1 MGSNDASVL
10 FVCTGNAG
18 RSQIAEELFRKL
30 APADTTICSAGVEPW
45 KHVHPVAAQ
54 LLVERGIDIR
64 HKKPRHVRD
73 LAGHEPFGL
82 IVTIGSP
89 ARDGTPEFPGHPVRV
104 HWDVDDPADADGTP
118 DSEATFRRTLEAIE
132 NRLGHLLEV
141 MQRTIPRLPP
151 FSGGISTCVV
161 RPAPFQP
168 AKHLP
173 LIARAGFS
181 SIELNCNQ
189 GEEDFQWR
197 SPQALSELARVADSE
212 GVRICSV
219 HAFGNYP
226 GARFDEGLC
235 REYLDTNRAFCQLAA
250 ELGAPVLVI
259 HPLKPRRDV
268 PAGWAERMH
277 QMLDDLAQEALPLP
291 LILGVE
297 NVNWLVV
304 PSEDLAL
311 IRSQSPAATG
321 FVLDTGHADLFGACD
336 EYLALSGLRLC
347 GLHLQDTD
355 GERDRHWLPGEGRF
369 DWQGFMKRLLKTG
382 YTGPLM
388 LEVQAFDR
396 QDDLPG
402 YLDDCASAVRMLQA
416 CLSA

>member
-1 MGSNDASVL
+1 
-10 FVCTGNAG
+10 
-18 RSQIAEELFRKL
+18 
-30 APADTTICSAGVEPW
+30 
-45 KHVHPVAAQ
+45 
-54 LLVERGIDIR
+54 
-64 HKKPRHVRD
+64 
-73 LAGHEPFGL
+73 
-82 IVTIGSP
+82 
-89 ARDGTPEFPGHPVRV
+89 
-104 HWDVDDPADADGTP
+104 
-118 DSEATFRRTLEAIE
+118 
-132 NRLGHLLEV
+132 
-141 MQRTIPRLPP
+141 
-151 FSGGISTCVV
+151 
-161 RPAPFQP
+161 
-168 AKHLP
+168 
-173 LIARAGFS
+173 
-181 SIELNCNQ
+181 
-189 GEEDFQWR
+189 
-197 SPQALSELARVADSE
+197 
-212 GVRICSV
+212 
-219 HAFGNYP
+219 
-226 GARFDEGLC
+226 
-235 REYLDTNRAFCQLAA
+235 
-250 ELGAPVLVI
+250 
-259 HPLKPRRDV
+259 
-268 PAGWAERMH
+268 
-277 QMLDDLAQEALPLP
+277 MLDDLAQEALPLP